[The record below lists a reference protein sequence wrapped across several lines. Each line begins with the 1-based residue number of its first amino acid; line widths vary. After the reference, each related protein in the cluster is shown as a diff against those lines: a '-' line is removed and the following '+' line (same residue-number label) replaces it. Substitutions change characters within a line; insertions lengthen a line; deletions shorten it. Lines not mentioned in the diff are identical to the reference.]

1 MLPWNPGTEAF
12 DAPSN
17 MAKNELVLT
26 APELA
31 TLPAPILAAVEQLWN
46 YHQLNHTMAPSS
58 AIFVLCSND
67 ERVAVYAAELFL
79 QVPHLAARA
88 KKFISF
94 FANFRCRV
102 WHPC

>member
-1 MLPWNPGTEAF
+1 
-12 DAPSN
+12 

-31 TLPAPILAAVEQLWN
+31 ALPAPILAAVEQLWN

-79 QVPHLAARA
+79 QVPHLAAPRQEVYLL
-88 KKFISF
+88 F
-94 FANFRCRV
+94 C
-102 WHPC
+102 